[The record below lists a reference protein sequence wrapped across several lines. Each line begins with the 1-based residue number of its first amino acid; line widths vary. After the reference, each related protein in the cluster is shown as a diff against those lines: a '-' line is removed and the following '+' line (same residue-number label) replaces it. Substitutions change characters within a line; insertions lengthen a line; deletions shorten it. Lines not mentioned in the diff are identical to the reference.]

1 MKIVYIQLPGKKSTY
16 LSVDGKVVRE
26 TLENVSKILEALG
39 CPIEYDKDNIV
50 GFYVYNLNEKHYVR
64 NGSSQREARSDAK
77 KMLYDYV
84 MKGVKSWEVK

>member
-1 MKIVYIQLPGKKSTY
+1 MKLDYIQLPGKKSIY

-39 CPIEYDKDNIV
+39 CPIKYDRDNIV
-50 GFYVYNLNEKHYVR
+50 GFYVYYLGEKHYYR

-77 KMLYDYV
+77 RLLDDFIV
-84 MKGVKSWEVK
+84 KGVKSWEVK